1 MEGADLL
8 AGALSVV
15 SALIFTVS
23 FALQQR
29 ANLVA
34 MEAGTSGAGAVVAR
48 REWIAGMALQPVA
61 FGLQAAALGIGSM
74 IVVETAITTELAFMA
89 PAGAW
94 VLGTRPARRELM
106 AGLVVLAGLAVF
118 VASTRPTD
126 GLDSAPFADWV
137 VPLVLVAV
145 AFVSLFA
152 LGELLVDY
160 QAALRGAASGV
171 WGGLMGA
178 LTKQMVGT
186 AGDGWQ
192 ALLSGWA
199 TWTLLAA
206 GVVSILWVN
215 LALRS
220 GRLSASLSAMA
231 SATPVAGLLLAVS
244 VFDEQLA
251 GGTAARVV
259 ALVAV
264 GVVGVG
270 ISMVARSPSL
280 LALEEAAHV
289 ADHERAPEADPEPAP

>member
-1 MEGADLL
+1 MAAADLV
-8 AGALSVV
+8 AGGLSVV

-48 REWIAGMALQPVA
+48 REWIVGMALQPAA

-106 AGLVVLAGLAVF
+106 AGLVVLVGLAVF

-126 GLDSAPFADWV
+126 GLDSAPFEDWV
-137 VPLVLVAV
+137 MPLILVTV
-145 AFVSLFA
+145 AFLVLFA
-152 LGELLVDY
+152 LGEVLVDY

-178 LTKQMVGT
+178 LTKQMVST
-186 AGDGWQ
+186 AGDGWE

-199 TWTLLAA
+199 TWTLLSA
-206 GVVSILWVN
+206 GLLSILWVN

-220 GRLSASLSAMA
+220 GRLSASLSAMS
-231 SATPVAGLLLAVS
+231 SATPVAGLLLAVG

-251 GGTAARVV
+251 GGTVARLAAL
-259 ALVAV
+259 AAV

-280 LALEEAAHV
+280 LALEEAAHGG
-289 ADHERAPEADPEPAP
+289 EPESAPVGEHTP